1 MFFRK
6 RPPETPPPILHAYDD
21 DFEQVL
27 GDAPGLAVVDF
38 WAAWC
43 GPCRMMEPILGEVAR
58 EFEDRG
64 VRVIKVDTD
73 AAPATAAM
81 FEIRSIPTIVFF
93 QDGEPL
99 FQFAGAVP
107 KPVLVRE
114 IESVLTGGG
123 QGAGEPDDSADTR
136 TTRHGD

>member
-1 MFFRK
+1 
-6 RPPETPPPILHAYDD
+6 
-21 DFEQVL
+21 
-27 GDAPGLAVVDF
+27 
-38 WAAWC
+38 
-43 GPCRMMEPILGEVAR
+43 MMEPILGEVAR

-123 QGAGEPDDSADTR
+123 RDAGEPDDSADPR
-136 TTRHGD
+136 ATRHGD